1 MKKCRSYFESLQKDL
16 HCSLVSQPLASQ
28 HGVDSL
34 AELMRYL
41 ELDIYKG
48 LWRQANRK
56 FADANTHTGPGRSQP
71 GILVMCTK
79 MTSFTVCC

>member
-1 MKKCRSYFESLQKDL
+1 M
-16 HCSLVSQPLASQ
+16 SQPLASQ

-79 MTSFTVCC
+79 MTTFTACC